1 MVDLFIESGHASINK
16 HDETLCGD
24 SYSIKKNGEQLVAV
38 LSDGLGSGVKANIL
52 STLTANMLSTM
63 MLNRLPIDECIETV
77 ASTLPMCR
85 ERKLAYST
93 FTLACF
99 TDSTVRLVQY
109 DNPDAVLLRNGKN
122 YAYDTGIHFIGEKK
136 ICEST
141 ISLMENDM
149 LVLMTDGITNAG
161 IGKLSPGGWKR
172 EEVIEFLERWYT
184 PDISPQN
191 LAARLVEAG
200 NVLCMDSNDDDMTAL
215 VFKVR
220 PRRAINVMIGPPA
233 DPKDDARVLKLF
245 FAKEGSHICCGGS
258 TAHMISRYLNKPII
272 PVVTEGI
279 ITLQQVADLAE
290 QYVSDNR
297 LSITINSGND
307 GVSLLCAYLFEQATD
322 INFFFGKAENTANDD
337 LDIGMDA
344 KAIVINR
351 LISSLREMGKNVKI
365 SRC

>member
-1 MVDLFIESGHASINK
+1 M
-16 HDETLCGD
+16 
-24 SYSIKKNGEQLVAV
+24 
-38 LSDGLGSGVKANIL
+38 
-52 STLTANMLSTM
+52 
-63 MLNRLPIDECIETV
+63 
-77 ASTLPMCR
+77 
-85 ERKLAYST
+85 
-93 FTLACF
+93 
-99 TDSTVRLVQY
+99 RLVQY

-220 PRRAINVMIGPPA
+220 PCRPQGRRARAEAFLCKRGQPHMLRRLHG
-233 DPKDDARVLKLF
+233 
-245 FAKEGSHICCGGS
+245 
-258 TAHMISRYLNKPII
+258 AHDKPL
-272 PVVTEGI
+272 P
-279 ITLQQVADLAE
+279 
-290 QYVSDNR
+290 
-297 LSITINSGND
+297 
-307 GVSLLCAYLFEQATD
+307 
-322 INFFFGKAENTANDD
+322 
-337 LDIGMDA
+337 
-344 KAIVINR
+344 
-351 LISSLREMGKNVKI
+351 
-365 SRC
+365 